1 MHPREV
7 FGPAIRQG
15 AAAVVLAHNHP
26 SGDPTPSA
34 QDIEVTKRLLDA
46 SEVLGIKL
54 LDHVIVGNGSYF
66 SMRNEGLFEY

>member
-1 MHPREV
+1 MCCS
-7 FGPAIRQG
+7 AIRQG